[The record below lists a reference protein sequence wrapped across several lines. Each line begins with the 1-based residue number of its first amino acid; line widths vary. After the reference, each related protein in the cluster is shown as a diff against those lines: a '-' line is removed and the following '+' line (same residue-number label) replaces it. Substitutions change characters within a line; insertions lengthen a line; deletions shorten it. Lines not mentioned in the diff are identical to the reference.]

1 MTIQTSGKGQ
11 WTVPSQTTTDTI
23 YLVRRVN
30 GILSCDC
37 NGFFYRGGCRHAAA
51 VAAQYPAPVA
61 STLTPAM
68 HSWGLSALT
77 GGRQS

>member
-30 GILSCDC
+30 GSLTCDC
-37 NGFFYRGGCRHAAA
+37 DGFYFRGHCKHVTA
-51 VAAQYPAPVA
+51 VAAKLNAERTTSKLSDEA
-61 STLTPAM
+61 RA
-68 HSWGLSALT
+68 WGLAAIT
-77 GGRQS
+77 GKLA

>member
-30 GILSCDC
+30 GVLSCDC
-37 NGFFYRGGCRHAAA
+37 NGFFYRGTCKHVAA
-51 VAAQYPAPVA
+51 VAAQYPVPAV
-61 STLTPAM
+61 SKLTPEMQA
-68 HSWGLSALT
+68 WGLAQLT
-77 GGRQS
+77 GKRA